1 MRYIF
6 LLFLFISCSTDNSL
20 HESNME
26 LVEDIV
32 FKHDQLMIEMKN
44 IKKIKNTLSELDESF
59 DVEDAMK
66 NLDDA
71 HKSMMNFMKEFS
83 DEFSFDKYP
92 MNKNTY
98 QNLDKIDI
106 KSVNDRLN
114 EFSKYINNVSE
125 KFSSSISQGNKILD
139 VTSK

>member
-44 IKKIKNTLSELDESF
+44 IKKIKNTLSELDENF

-139 VTSK
+139 ITSK

>member
-1 MRYIF
+1 
-6 LLFLFISCSTDNSL
+6 
-20 HESNME
+20 ME

-44 IKKIKNTLSELDESF
+44 IKKIKNTLSELDENF
-59 DVEDAMK
+59 DVEDTMK

>member
-92 MNKNTY
+92 MNKKTY

-139 VTSK
+139 ITSK

>member
-26 LVEDIV
+26 LVEDII

-44 IKKIKNTLSELDESF
+44 IKKIKNTLSELDENF

-92 MNKNTY
+92 MNKKTY

-114 EFSKYINNVSE
+114 EFSKYINDVSE

>member
-44 IKKIKNTLSELDESF
+44 IKKIKNTLSELDENF
-59 DVEDAMK
+59 DVEDTMK

>member
-44 IKKIKNTLSELDESF
+44 IKKIKNTLSELDENF
-59 DVEDAMK
+59 DVEDTMK

-139 VTSK
+139 ITSK